1 MVDRKLKRENP
12 MSMSGCCGEQ
22 EPCTIIL
29 EEVEKTEKPSF
40 MNHQIQDFK
49 DINIIKSWDI

>member
-1 MVDRKLKRENP
+1 MVDRKLKYESP

-22 EPCTIIL
+22 EPRFIIL